1 MVAHSPRVLAKLPS
15 ALLFGENVTVRFG
28 VLGPLTVAG
37 PAGELRLR
45 GDHQRAL
52 LAMLVFHAN
61 RPVTTDLLV
70 GALWPELPPKSY
82 ASNLHTYVSRLRA
95 RLPGVEIDHSGRGY
109 RLHVPTEDVDLLV
122 FREQAAAGRS
132 AARAGQHEKAAGH
145 LRHALA
151 QWRGHPLGDMHVP
164 VLDAEITRLESERL
178 AVFEDCADAELAAG
192 RHAELAAELQAAL
205 IEHPLRERL
214 AGQLMVA
221 LQHSGRQAE
230 ALEVYRRTRAT
241 LIDELGV
248 EPGAA
253 LRRLHESLLRG
264 ETDTP
269 LPKPTWPICQLP
281 ATSADFSGREQYLA
295 EITGLLNPGGHSV
308 PVVVLSGEPGA
319 GKTTLSITAAHQLR
333 SVYPDAQLFVP
344 LSGVDSPRDIG
355 AVLADLL
362 RGLGVSG
369 PAIPD
374 DLQARAAAYR
384 GLLTDR
390 KVLVV
395 LDDAAEPSQVRPLLP
410 GTPGCA
416 VLITSRRR
424 LSGLDGASRVGI
436 GPFSDSEAL
445 RVLERI
451 AGRQRVTA
459 EQRDAERI
467 AAACGNLPLAL
478 RIAGTRLALRPNLP
492 LAVLAARLEDEGR
505 RLDELAV
512 SDLAVRASLTM
523 SYASL
528 SESARTALRRLGNI
542 DTVDIPEWRA
552 VTLLGA
558 QEADDAMEDLV
569 ESGLVEPI
577 GIDETG
583 EPRYRMHSLVRVFA
597 MECTRAEDDWDAR
610 MAQAQTII
618 DAMRGIADIAARKL
632 PWTLPLPRLGGLDR
646 PQPLPAGLVERLT
659 ADPHA
664 WFATERTNLLTGM
677 SKVAAYGWAREAM
690 QLMDRLAVYLWLH
703 GQYADM
709 RLGYQSLAE
718 STDERVAAQARSALA
733 LLRHARGQ
741 YEQAIEEYRA
751 SAKELDELGEHEA
764 LGWVQHNLAS
774 CLIAVRQPEE
784 SIELAEAA
792 RTRLSDD
799 PYALGVVLHT
809 LATALN
815 RLGRIEE
822 SAQIEDEALTLA
834 RESGEP
840 RQLAIALHDRA
851 WGFVLANADPTPD
864 RANPTPI
871 DHIGQSGMRRAAL
884 AQARESAAE
893 DRPATGAPNS
903 DADIQ
908 NGLAQESAAKHR
920 STTSA
925 PDSGANTRNGLT
937 QQVSA
942 TKHRPAAGALDSEAN
957 TRNSVTQVQG
967 SAAEDLSVASAPG
980 SGADE
985 QAGLVRARALAEEAI
1000 SLLRKE
1006 NSRSAL
1012 AKALRTLGAICA
1024 GMGDREASMAAF
1036 REARDIARELSE
1048 LPRELSCTRAIA
1060 AGWIGEGKA
1069 VEAIPVLRDC
1079 LRTYREMGSTSATA
1093 ITLHLLAA
1101 AYEST
1106 GKPSDAV
1113 YAREE
1118 AERLGDPRDSNTST
1132 LLKLLLSLTE
1142 AG

>member
-1 MVAHSPRVLAKLPS
+1 M
-15 ALLFGENVTVRFG
+15 TVRFG
-28 VLGPLTVAG
+28 VLGPLTVVG
-37 PAGELRLR
+37 PTGELRLR

-95 RLPGVEIDHSGRGY
+95 RLRGVEIDHSGRGY

-145 LRHALA
+145 LRHALT

-333 SVYPDAQLFVP
+333 SVYPDAQLFVS

-451 AGRQRVTA
+451 AGRQRVAA

-528 SESARTALRRLGNI
+528 SESARIALRRLGNI
-542 DTVDIPEWRA
+542 DTVDIPEWRV

-558 QEADDAMEDLV
+558 READDAMEDLV

-618 DAMRGIADIAARKL
+618 DAMRGIADVAARKL
-632 PWTLPLPRLGGLDR
+632 PWTLPLPRLGELDR
-646 PQPLPAGLVERLT
+646 PQPLPPDLVKRLT

-677 SKVAAYGWAREAM
+677 SKVAAHGWEREAM

-741 YEQAIEEYRA
+741 YERAIEEYRA
-751 SAKELDELGEHEA
+751 SAKELDALGEHEA

-792 RTRLSDD
+792 RTHLSND
-799 PYALGVVLHT
+799 PYALGMVLHT

-815 RLGRIEE
+815 RLGRTEE
-822 SAQIEDEALTLA
+822 SARIEDEALTLA
-834 RESGEP
+834 RKSGES

-851 WGFVLANADPTPD
+851 WGFVLANSTSNRTEPAPTDHMGHTGVERPDLAHVRESVAEGQPTADADKRSSLT
-864 RANPTPI
+864 
-871 DHIGQSGMRRAAL
+871 QS
-884 AQARESAAE
+884 QESAAE
-893 DRPATGAPNS
+893 DRLVTGTPDSRVDNRTTVTR
-903 DADIQ
+903 
-908 NGLAQESAAKHR
+908 ESATEDRPLA
-920 STTSA
+920 ST
-925 PDSGANTRNGLT
+925 P
-937 QQVSA
+937 
-942 TKHRPAAGALDSEAN
+942 E
-957 TRNSVTQVQG
+957 
-967 SAAEDLSVASAPG
+967 
-980 SGADE
+980 SGADKQNSLTQTQE
-985 QAGLVRARALAEEAI
+985 LAPEDRPVANASESGADDRAALVRARELAEEAI
-1000 SLLRKE
+1000 ALLRKE

-1024 GMGDREASMAAF
+1024 GIDDREASMAAF

-1106 GKPSDAV
+1106 GKARDAGF
-1113 YAREE
+1113 AREE

-1132 LLKLLLSLTE
+1132 LLRLLLSLTRP
-1142 AG
+1142 G